1 MNCNFYSG
9 WSFIGS
15 LVTIEINLCCL
26 KVKVLVAQSCPTL
39 CDPVDIC
46 QDPLS
51 MEFSRQGYEWV
62 AIHFSRG
69 SSPPRDRTWVSCTEG
84 RFFTV

>member
-1 MNCNFYSG
+1 MNCIFYSG
-9 WSFIGS
+9 QSFIGS

-39 CDPVDIC
+39 CDPMDIC

-51 MEFSRQGYEWV
+51 MEFSRQGYRV
-62 AIHFSRG
+62 GCHSLLQRIFPTQG
-69 SSPPRDRTWVSCTEG
+69 SNLG
-84 RFFTV
+84 LLH